1 MEVAPM
7 VQESTPLREEIQ
19 NLEWVGLI
27 AIEYDKV
34 DDIRMGL
41 KLQMFSAWANYLKLY
56 IVQCLFQLLLE

>member
-19 NLEWVGLI
+19 KLEWVGLI

-34 DDIRMGL
+34 EVIRMGM
-41 KLQMFSAWANYLKLY
+41 KLQIFLHG
-56 IVQCLFQLLLE
+56 

>member
-19 NLEWVGLI
+19 KLEWVGLI

-34 DDIRMGL
+34 EVIRMGL
-41 KLQMFSAWANYLKLY
+41 KLQMFSAWVNYLKL
-56 IVQCLFQLLLE
+56 

>member
-34 DDIRMGL
+34 EVIRMGM
-41 KLQMFSAWANYLKLY
+41 KLQIFLHW
-56 IVQCLFQLLLE
+56 